1 MDEKKVELFVVFQ
14 EKLAVKIHDQG
25 FREEFLAPLLYSGV
39 TEQSLDIIVSDM
51 MKDEEISGLITGLDD
66 NSTRQELKLL
76 LKKLIERFSKFNSTA
91 DDDYIG

>member
-39 TEQSLDIIVSDM
+39 TEQSLDIIVNDLL
-51 MKDEEISGLITGLDD
+51 KDEEIRSLTAGFDD
-66 NSTRQELKLL
+66 NSTKQELKLL
-76 LKKLIERFSKFNSTA
+76 LRKLIERFSKFNSTA